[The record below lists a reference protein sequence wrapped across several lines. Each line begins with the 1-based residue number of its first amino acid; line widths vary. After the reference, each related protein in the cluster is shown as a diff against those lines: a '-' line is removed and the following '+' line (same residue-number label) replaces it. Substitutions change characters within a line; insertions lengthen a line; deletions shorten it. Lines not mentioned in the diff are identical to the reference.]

1 MRIIQSS
8 SIRARYWVL
17 ARMLWRVMC
26 IKFIARSARS
36 HAIDILA
43 YARVGACVPSCI
55 CVYVGTSRQS
65 AVGTDAYV
73 TRPVSSLL
81 WGTSADITYS
91 FAAGRWHSSVL
102 PPPAVATAPRCD
114 LWEQSVK
121 SISYILIGWVGIRN
135 YSQVSTDFNLNRY
148 FVSFI
153 SVIDSKLYYSLY
165 LPSLNAKFCCLPI
178 SKFAI
183 TGY

>member
-1 MRIIQSS
+1 MP
-8 SIRARYWVL
+8 AYL
-17 ARMLWRVMC
+17 RV
-26 IKFIARSARS
+26 
-36 HAIDILA
+36 
-43 YARVGACVPSCI
+43 

-153 SVIDSKLYYSLY
+153 SVIDSKLYYSLSTFTECKILLSSY
-165 LPSLNAKFCCLPI
+165 FQVRNYGLLTRALASANAIRTFHNNLAKLLPAFVSEVGFMPVMVVILFIL
-178 SKFAI
+178 SD
-183 TGY
+183 